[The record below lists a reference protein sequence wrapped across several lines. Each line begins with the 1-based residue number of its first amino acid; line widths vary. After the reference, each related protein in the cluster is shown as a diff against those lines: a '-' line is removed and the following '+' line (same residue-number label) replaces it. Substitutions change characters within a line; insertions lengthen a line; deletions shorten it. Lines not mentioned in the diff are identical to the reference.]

1 MRGEMRVTLL
11 IVWLSLVWAPLT
23 GAADDPVLVGAGDI
37 AECPTPGG
45 AATATLLD
53 QIAGTVFTAGDNV
66 YPDGTAEEFETCYG
80 PTWGR
85 HRAHTR
91 PSPGNH
97 DYHTAAA
104 RPYYAYFGDRAGV
117 S

>member
-1 MRGEMRVTLL
+1 MLLL
-11 IVWLSLVWAPLT
+11 IMWLSLVYTQVAS
-23 GAADDPVLVGAGDI
+23 AADDPVLVGAGDI
-37 AECPTPGG
+37 AQCPLPGA

-53 QIAGTVFTAGDNV
+53 QITGTVFTAGDNV

-85 HRAHTR
+85 HKASTY

-97 DYHTAAA
+97 EYHTAEA
-104 RPYYAYFGDRAGV
+104 RPYYAYFGDRAGML
-117 S
+117 